1 MTLLYDRAQIS
12 GSARITPQGYFV
24 ADALVAQANNIQ
36 EYRRYEL
43 GLKDG
48 NPQDIVRVFRPEAEV
63 FAVDSL
69 RSASR
74 LPITLDH
81 PNSPDT
87 QGMVDASNWSQF
99 AKGETGEEIL
109 RDGQFIRVPL
119 RVTDEKAVAS
129 VLTDRQEFSL
139 GYDCNVVFQAG
150 AFDGETYDAIAT
162 NLRYNHLAACRTA
175 RGGPQLRIVDERPV
189 QHAPSGGKPMNIV
202 IVDGMPVD
210 AANPTSAETA
220 IRNLVIA
227 RDTAVAS
234 LGDAMKT
241 IGERDTTIAAKD
253 GEISNLKDQAKAAVV
268 TPQALRDAAASYSRT
283 VDKAKALGA
292 TVTDAMDEA
301 AVIAA
306 AVSHKLG
313 DKAKTYTP
321 EQNAA
326 AFDALEAPAG
336 SGPAPM
342 RDALANVIGHQP
354 ANIGDAVVEANKARD
369 ARFARFATAH
379 TGRPAAAATA

>member
-36 EYRRYEL
+36 DYRRHEL
-43 GLKDG
+43 GLTDG
-48 NPQDIVRVFRPEAEV
+48 DPQAIVRVFRPEAEV

-81 PNSPDT
+81 PNSPAT
-87 QGMVDASNWSQF
+87 QGMVDASNWKEF

-109 RDGQFIRVPL
+109 RDGHFMRVPL
-119 RVTDEKAVAS
+119 RVTDAAAVAS

-150 AFDGETYDAIAT
+150 AFDGQAYDAIAT
-162 NLRYNHLAACRTA
+162 NLRYNHLAACRNA
-175 RGGPQLRIVDERPV
+175 RGGPQLRIVDERP
-189 QHAPSGGKPMNIV
+189 APPKGGTPMNIV

-210 AANPTSAETA
+210 AANPSSAETA
-220 IRNLVIA
+220 IRNLVTA

-234 LGDAMKT
+234 VGDAMRT
-241 IGERDTTIAAKD
+241 VSERDATIAAKD
-253 GEISNLKDQAKAAVV
+253 AEISNLKDAAAAAVV

-283 VDKAKALGA
+283 VEKAKALGA
-292 TVTDAMDEA
+292 TVTDAMDEG

-313 DKAKTYTP
+313 DKSAKYTP

-336 SGPAPM
+336 GAPASP
-342 RDALANVIGHQP
+342 RDALSLVIGHQP
-354 ANIGDAVVEANKARD
+354 ANIGDAVADANKARD
-369 ARFARFATAH
+369 ARFARYANAH
-379 TGRPAAAATA
+379 TGRPAAAASA

>member
-36 EYRRYEL
+36 EYHRYEL
-43 GLKDG
+43 GLTDG
-48 NPQDIVRVFRPEAEV
+48 DPQGIVRVFRPEAEV

-69 RSASR
+69 ASASR

-81 PNSPDT
+81 PNSPAT

-139 GYDCNVVFQAG
+139 GYDCNVQMQPG
-150 AFDGETYDAIAT
+150 TFDGAAYDAIAT

-189 QHAPSGGKPMNIV
+189 QQPPKGGTAMNIV

-210 AANPTSAETA
+210 ASNPTSAETA
-220 IRNLVIA
+220 IRNLVTA

-234 LGDAMKT
+234 LGDAMRT
-241 IGERDTTIAAKD
+241 VGERDATIAAKD
-253 GEISNLKDQAKAAVV
+253 AEISNLRDAAAAAVV
-268 TPQALRDAAASYSRT
+268 TPQALRDAAASYART

-292 TVTDAMDEA
+292 TVTDAMDES

-313 DKAKTYTP
+313 DKAAKYTP

-336 SGPAPM
+336 SAPAPV
-342 RDALANVIGHQP
+342 RDGLALVIGHQP